1 MNDERLE
8 GQRGREDGGDAKGE
22 NPAGD
27 HLLKTACGPEPVL

>member
-1 MNDERLE
+1 MNDERRE
-8 GQRGREDGGDAKGE
+8 GQRGWEEGDAEGK